1 MKNHNDSKTKKSIYF
16 DYAASTPIDPLVLK
30 SMYMI
35 FEKYY
40 ANTMSIHSLGQEAKD
55 LLEKIRESFAK
66 LLKVNSGE
74 IVFTSSATEA
84 NNFAIKG
91 IANAYKNIDGHVIV
105 SSIEHPCVLN
115 SGHWLEKSGYK
126 VDYVSVDKNG
136 IVNLEELKSLIN
148 DSTVL
153 VSMMHVNN
161 EIGVIEPIEKIG
173 KIISTIKEDRQKRNV
188 ETPIF
193 FHTDASQSFG
203 KVDVNINK
211 IGCDLLTLS
220 SHKIYGPKGAG
231 LLYIKKGT
239 KITPLIHGG
248 GQEFGFRSGTV
259 NLPTIF
265 GFYKAAEIASKR
277 QKQDSQ
283 KASKLKAKIIKNLE
297 NKLPNCYLN
306 GISSNQVPNIISL
319 RFDFIEGESLVYLLD
334 NNNICASSASACAS
348 LSLSPSHV
356 LLALGLKPEQA
367 HSTIRLSIGRF
378 TTNEEVN
385 YLLKIL
391 PDIIIKLR
399 SISPFKS

>member
-1 MKNHNDSKTKKSIYF
+1 MKNQNDFKTKKSIYF
-16 DYAASTPIDPLVLK
+16 DYAASTPIDPLVFK
-30 SMYMI
+30 SMFTV

-40 ANTMSIHSLGQEAKD
+40 ANTMSIHSLGQESKD
-55 LLEKIRESFAK
+55 LLEKTRESFAK
-66 LLKVNSGE
+66 LLKVNASE
-74 IVFTSSATEA
+74 IIFTSSASES
-84 NNFAIKG
+84 NNFVLKG
-91 IANAYKNIDGHVIV
+91 IANAYRNVDGRVIV
-105 SSIEHPCVLN
+105 SNIEHPCVLN
-115 SGHWLEKSGYK
+115 SSHWLEKSGYK
-126 VDYVSVDKNG
+126 VDYVSVDRNG
-136 IVNLEELKSLIN
+136 IVNLDELTSLIK

-153 VSMMHVNN
+153 ISIMHVNN

-173 KIISTIKEDRQKRNV
+173 KIISSIKEYRKKRNI
-188 ETPIF
+188 ETPLY

-203 KVDVNINK
+203 KIDVNINK

-248 GQEFGFRSGTV
+248 GQEFGFRSSTV
-259 NLPTIF
+259 NLPAIF
-265 GFYKAAEIASKR
+265 GFYKAAEIAIKR

-283 KASKLKAKIIKNLE
+283 KAAKLKAKIVKTLQS
-297 NKLPNCYLN
+297 KLANCYLN
-306 GISSNQVPNIISL
+306 GSSITQIPNIISI
-319 RFDFIEGESLVYLLD
+319 RFDFIEGEALVYLLD

-378 TTNEEVN
+378 TTNEDVN
-385 YLLKIL
+385 YLLKVL
-391 PDIIIKLR
+391 PDIITKLR
-399 SISPFKS
+399 NISPFK